1 MVEEWQKEDEKSI
14 GFRDMQWWRSGQ
26 RRMRKV
32 LGLETCNG
40 GGVAIGG

>member
-14 GFRDMQWWRSGQ
+14 GFRDMQWWRSGN
-26 RRMRKV
+26 RGLSMV
-32 LGLETCNG
+32 LDLETCND